1 MLIYMLILFILF
13 YLVLLILFFIC
24 LLSFVCL
31 LCELFTEPHLL
42 LAEGFRTEDDKPI
55 KLK

>member
-1 MLIYMLILFILF
+1 MEVWKLSFA
-13 YLVLLILFFIC
+13 YL
-24 LLSFVCL
+24 FVCL

-42 LAEGFRTEDDKPI
+42 LAEGFRTENDKPI